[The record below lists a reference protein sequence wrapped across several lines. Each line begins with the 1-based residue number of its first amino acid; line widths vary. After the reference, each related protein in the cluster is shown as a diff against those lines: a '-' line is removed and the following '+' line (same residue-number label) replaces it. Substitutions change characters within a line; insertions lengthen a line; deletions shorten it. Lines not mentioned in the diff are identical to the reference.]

1 MAMQFLRAY
10 CERQAAESGQ
20 PGAPIRFVASSD
32 GMARDGKALDPADFQ
47 LDNFRRNP
55 VFLWVHDYWGQHLP
69 IGRVPNVEATGSQL
83 LADVEFDQAD
93 EFARQVES
101 KYRRGFLNAV
111 SIGWQDVQEG
121 KRTWHDL
128 LDISGVPVPAD
139 PNALKADQVRA
150 LAALG
155 REIEDLLGDVN
166 TSTRGAIPPH
176 TTDKAPETATWDGP
190 GEMAK
195 CEATESALRR
205 IAAWVNSEMDPA
217 TKRAYKL
224 PHHEAAG
231 LVVWRGVAAGMARLL
246 QAGTEIPEADRRG
259 VYNHLARHYQQ
270 FDKEAP
276 EFRSGAELA
285 LLGPEEIRGL
295 FLEGEGEF
303 MATDMGTRAGAMLS
317 ARNKGDLEQAVV
329 LIQAVLERATK
340 EEPPPEPPAGE
351 DNEQHAHLEGDAL
364 LAELYRVFREG
375 QNG

>member
-1 MAMQFLRAY
+1 MTMEFLRAY
-10 CERQAAESGQ
+10 CERQAVESGA
-20 PGAPIRFVASSD
+20 PGAPIRFVASTD
-32 GMARDGKALDPADFQ
+32 GMARDGKALNPEDFH

-69 IGRVPNVEATGSQL
+69 IGRVPNVEATGGQL

-93 EFARQVES
+93 EFARAVES

-139 PNALKADQVRA
+139 PNALKLDEARA
-150 LAALG
+150 LASLDL
-155 REIEDLLGDVN
+155 EIQGLLGQFAGGN
-166 TSTRGAIPPH
+166 RGAIPPH
-176 TTDKAPETATWDGP
+176 STDKAPEDMAWDGP

-205 IAAWVNSEMDPA
+205 IAAWVDSEMDPA

-224 PHHEAAG
+224 PHHTAEG
-231 LVVWRGVAAGMARLL
+231 LVVWRGVAAAMARLL
-246 QAGTEIPEADRRG
+246 QAGTEIPEGDRRG
-259 VYNHLARHYQQ
+259 VYNHLTRHYQQ
-270 FDKEAP
+270 FDKTAP
-276 EFRSGAELA
+276 EFRTGAELA

-295 FLEGEGEF
+295 FLEGEVYP
-303 MATDMGTRAGAMLS
+303 MSTDMRAGAMLS
-317 ARNKGDLEQAVV
+317 ARNKGDLEQAVA

-340 EEPPPEPPAGE
+340 ETPVEPPPDEEG
-351 DNEQHAHLEGDAL
+351 NGQHAHVEGDAL
-364 LAELYRVFREG
+364 LSELHRIFLGG
-375 QNG
+375 QNA